1 MPQLANI
8 VINDATSPT
17 PVAHSFAPV
26 AQGGTDCSFA
36 DRSGGI
42 SVGYPTISVST
53 TLPSKA
59 SRLYKSRI
67 KVALPILENV
77 TNSTVS
83 GIAPAPTLSYTMTAD
98 MTFFMPER
106 SSLQNRKDILA
117 YAKNA
122 LANALITAVLEN
134 NETIY

>member
-1 MPQLANI
+1 MPQIANI

-17 PVAHSFAPV
+17 PVAHTFAPV
-26 AQGGTDCSFA
+26 SQGGSDCSLA

-42 SVGYPTISVST
+42 SVGYPTISVSMS
-53 TLPSKA
+53 LPSKS
-59 SRLYKSRI
+59 SRLYKTRL
-67 KVALPILENV
+67 KVALPVLENV

-106 SSLQNRKDILA
+106 STLQNRKDIIA

-122 LANALITAVLEN
+122 LANALITSVLEN